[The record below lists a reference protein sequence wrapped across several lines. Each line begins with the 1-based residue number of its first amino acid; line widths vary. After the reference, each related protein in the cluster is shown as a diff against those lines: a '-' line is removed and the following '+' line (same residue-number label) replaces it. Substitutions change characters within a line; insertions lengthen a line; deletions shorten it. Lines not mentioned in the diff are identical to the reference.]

1 METSQAQK
9 DLEILQQKSI
19 SLSHNLE
26 QLWLEF
32 NQQQE
37 MLKLITSKNQY
48 TISKQS
54 KKFKKVIRFVIP
66 YLELKQVFQMRLL
79 SKEYRK
85 IISNEKKTISQMIN
99 HQIEKNKEKIYEFN
113 IIDKT
118 SRELYMYIVKLNYYG
133 QKVKETVLPKEFQGI
148 LKQISDPSQIY
159 AIQVASKFQYPQ
171 KKIAYQNTIQKEILD
186 NYCKIA
192 YHPTWYGNTNLV
204 AEFEKY
210 RKEILRQKH
219 LKQLQQLKPIVDNL

>member
-1 METSQAQK
+1 METQQAQK
-9 DLEILQQKSI
+9 DLQFLEQKTA
-19 SLSHNLE
+19 SLSQNLE

-37 MLKLITSKNQY
+37 MLKLITSQNQY
-48 TISKQS
+48 TISKKT
-54 KKFKKVIRFVIP
+54 KKFKMVIRFVIP
-66 YLELKQVFQMRLL
+66 YLELKQVFQMRFL
-79 SKEYRK
+79 SKEFK
-85 IISNEKKTISQMIN
+85 QIIAKEKKAINQLIN
-99 HQIEKNKEKIYEFN
+99 HQIEKNKEKLYEFN

-118 SRELYMYIVKLNYYG
+118 SRELYMYIVKLNFYG
-133 QKVKETVLPKEFQGI
+133 QKVKETVLPKDFQCI

-171 KKIAYQNTIQKEILD
+171 KKMAYQNPTQKEIID

-192 YHPTWYGNTNLV
+192 YHPWQGNTNLV

-219 LKQLQQLKPIVDNL
+219 LKHLQSLRPVVDNL